1 MSVKFRWETEFKE
14 TEIGEIPKDW
24 EEKKVEAIGDIGG
37 GTTPSTK
44 IKNYWDGNIPWITPK
59 DLANYNYRFIR
70 RGRRNITEK
79 AVEDNSLK
87 IFPPGTVLLTSR
99 APIGYVSIAKN
110 QVTTNQG
117 FKNIVPNKD
126 VNSEF
131 LYYFLI
137 HIGEYLKDISGGS
150 TFDEL
155 TKEILK
161 DVKISYPPLVEQSR
175 IATVLSWIDDLIEN
189 KKRQN
194 EILEKTAMGIFKSW
208 FIDFEPF
215 NNKEFE
221 YNEELGKEIPKG
233 WKVKPIGKIAEIR
246 NGLSYS
252 GKEKYEEPIEDGYI
266 FITLNNAIE
275 GGGFKPVYAWIKSE
289 RIKEHH
295 FIEEGDLIIP
305 NTEQTK
311 DERLLGSPGIV
322 FFPPNYNGKGVY
334 SHHITKI
341 SPFNN
346 QIKNYLYL
354 FLKFTR
360 EDSASFHTGTGV
372 LGLDINNFKLNKIVI
387 FPPEP
392 VLEKF
397 NFLVEPLFQK
407 IIKNQKEIMTL
418 RKIQDTLLPLLVFG
432 KLRVE
437 EI

>member
-24 EEKKVEAIGDIGG
+24 KVIE
-37 GTTPSTK
+37 
-44 IKNYWDGNIPWITPK
+44 IKNIIIDIAKGRAPKKTKGNIPYLSAKYLRGEEEPEKYFGEEGGVFVDQDDIIILWDGSNAGEIFK
-59 DLANYNYRFIR
+59 GKKGILASTMCKLIFGKEINKAFIYFVL
-70 RGRRNITEK
+70 K
-79 AVEDNSLK
+79 LKED
-87 IFPPGTVLLTSR
+87 
-99 APIGYVSIAKN
+99 
-110 QVTTNQG
+110 
-117 FKNIVPNKD
+117 
-126 VNSEF
+126 E
-131 LYYFLI
+131 
-137 HIGEYLKDISGGS
+137 LKDAKSGTDDRHIDKDYLLAIPI
-150 TFDEL
+150 TFTAAE
-155 TKEILK
+155 
-161 DVKISYPPLVEQSR
+161 EQLR
-175 IATVLSWIDDLIEN
+175 IATVLSWFDDLIDN
-189 KKRQN
+189 KKKQN

-295 FIEEGDLIIP
+295 FIEEGDLTIP

-407 IIKNQKEIMTL
+407 IVKNQKQIMTL